1 MKKLAYFLI
10 IAAGCLWGF
19 MGFFQR
25 HLALFEIKQLEITFS
40 QVSVA
45 ASVLA
50 VFILI
55 TDKSRFK
62 IKLKDIWCFIGT
74 GMISMLCLNV
84 CYLTSIRY
92 STLAVSSVLLSTA
105 PAYVIIL
112 SAILFKEKITAQKI
126 IALVIMIS
134 GCILMTGC
142 YEGELAV
149 SSKGLIL
156 GALSGVFYALYSIFS
171 RFALNRGYASET
183 ISFYT
188 FLFAAIGVRPFVQF
202 SHLHSV
208 LNWEIAPY
216 ILGLGVVGCALPYIL
231 YTKGLGKVE
240 TSLAAILATSEP
252 IMAALVGIVFFAEP
266 LGINDVVGIM
276 LVVLSIVV
284 INVTNPL
291 TVVRSKIQHKE
302 KC

>member
-25 HLALFEIKQLEITFS
+25 HLAMFEIKQLEITFS

-45 ASVLA
+45 TSVLA
-50 VFILI
+50 VFILF

-62 IKLKDIWCFIGT
+62 IKIKDIWCFIGT
-74 GMISMLCLNV
+74 GMLSMLCLNI

-105 PAYVIIL
+105 PAYVIIF
-112 SAILFKEKITAQKI
+112 SAILFKEKITARKI
-126 IALVIMIS
+126 IALVMMLA
-134 GCILMTGC
+134 GCVLMTGC

-149 SSKGLIL
+149 SPKGLIL

-188 FLFAAIGVRPFVQF
+188 FLFAAIGVCPFVEF
-202 SHLHSV
+202 RHLTGV
-208 LNWEIAPY
+208 LSGEMMPY
-216 ILGLGVVGCALPYIL
+216 ILGLGIIGCALPYIL
-231 YTKGLGKVE
+231 YTKGLGQVE

-266 LGINDVVGIM
+266 LGINDVAGIL

-284 INVTNPL
+284 INLHNPAGL
-291 TVVRSKIQHKE
+291 LKKQNTA
-302 KC
+302 